1 LFELREE
8 QFLQLFSKLRQ
19 PFKLRLLFS
28 LKLLYKHLT
37 VLFFILMT
45 ATPFSPS
52 FAIDDLSSVTNL
64 LKQMAEANR
73 QLSYQGIFSYE
84 HGGALKTVKVFHS
97 VRDGQEFERIIHLNG
112 PEREVVRRGN
122 NLNCQRL
129 GDAILRGESLKGS
142 SLRGAP
148 SGLSELSR
156 GYLES
161 HYSLYMKG
169 EDRVA
174 GRDITVVHVVP
185 KDEFRYGYVLGIDK
199 ETGLL
204 LQSML
209 IGSKKRVLE
218 RFQFVDVT
226 IGTLVDDMALEPTN
240 QDHHLASLDA
250 SPCLN
255 EKGILP
261 VNSKRHWKVTWLP
274 PGFALSG
281 YHISPETKRE
291 TLVFTDG
298 LTVFSVFVDPDEVIK
313 VPDMQAERG
322 ATVAFLSRI
331 RNGNEE
337 HVICVVG
344 EIPIETAKKV
354 AQSLAPI

>member
-1 LFELREE
+1 
-8 QFLQLFSKLRQ
+8 
-19 PFKLRLLFS
+19 
-28 LKLLYKHLT
+28 
-37 VLFFILMT
+37 MT
-45 ATPFSPS
+45 AISFSPS
-52 FAIDDLSSVTNL
+52 FALDDLSSVTNL

-84 HGGALKTVKVFHS
+84 HGGTLKTVKVFHS
-97 VRDGQEFERIIHLNG
+97 VRDGQEFERIVHLNG

-129 GDAILRGESLKGS
+129 GDAILRGESL
-142 SLRGAP
+142 RGASL
-148 SGLSELSR
+148 SGASSRLSDLSR
-156 GYLES
+156 GHLES
-161 HYSLYMKG
+161 HYSLYMRG
-169 EDRVA
+169 EGRVA
-174 GRDITVVHVVP
+174 GREITIVHVVP

-250 SPCLN
+250 APCLD
-255 EKGILP
+255 EMGVLP
-261 VNSKRHWKVTWLP
+261 VTSERHWKVTWLP

-281 YHISPETKRE
+281 YHISSETKRE

-331 RNGNEE
+331 QNGNEE

-354 AQSLAPI
+354 AQSLTPI

>member
-1 LFELREE
+1 M
-8 QFLQLFSKLRQ
+8 QLLSILRQ
-19 PFKLRLLFS
+19 SFSIRLPFS
-28 LKLLYKHLT
+28 LRLLYKHLR
-37 VLFFILMT
+37 VLLLILMT
-45 ATPFSPS
+45 AVPFSSS
-52 FAIDDLSSVTNL
+52 FALDDLSSVTNL

-84 HGGALKTVKVFHS
+84 HGGTLKTVKVFHS

-129 GDAILRGESLKGS
+129 GDAMLRGQ

-161 HYSLYMKG
+161 HYSLYVKG

-174 GRDITVVHVVP
+174 GRIITVVHVVP

-218 RFQFVDVT
+218 RFQFVDVA
-226 IGTLVDDMALEPTN
+226 IGTLVDDMALEPSN

-250 SPCLN
+250 APCLN
-255 EKGILP
+255 EEGALP
-261 VNSKRHWKVTWLP
+261 VNSERHWKVTWLP

-354 AQSLAPI
+354 AQSLTPIK

>member
-8 QFLQLFSKLRQ
+8 QFLHLFSKLRQ
-19 PFKLRLLFS
+19 SFKLRLPFS
-28 LKLLYKHLT
+28 LRPLYKHLT

-45 ATPFSPS
+45 VTPFSSS

-129 GDAILRGESLKGS
+129 GDAMLRGE

-174 GRDITVVHVVP
+174 GRDITIVHVVP

-240 QDHHLASLDA
+240 QDHHIASLDA
-250 SPCLN
+250 APCLN
-255 EKGILP
+255 DKGVLP
-261 VNSKRHWKVTWLP
+261 VNSERHWKVTWLP

-331 RNGNEE
+331 HNGNEE
-337 HVICVVG
+337 HVICIVG

-354 AQSLAPI
+354 AQSLKPIK

>member
-1 LFELREE
+1 M
-8 QFLQLFSKLRQ
+8 QLFFKLRQ
-19 PFKLRLLFS
+19 SYKLRLPFS
-28 LKLLYKHLT
+28 LRVLPKRLGA
-37 VLFFILMT
+37 LFFILMT
-45 ATPFSPS
+45 ATPFSSS
-52 FAIDDLSSVTNL
+52 FALDDISSVTNL
-64 LKQMAEANR
+64 LKRMAEANR

-84 HGGALKTVKVFHS
+84 YGGALKTVKVFHS
-97 VRDGQEFERIIHLNG
+97 VRDGQEFERIVHLNG

-122 NLNCQRL
+122 DLNCQRL
-129 GDAILRGESLKGS
+129 GDAMLKGELRGK

-148 SGLSELSR
+148 SALSELSR
-156 GYLES
+156 SYLES

-169 EDRVA
+169 EGRVA
-174 GRDITVVHVVP
+174 GRNITTVHVVP

-240 QDHHLASLDA
+240 KDHHLASLDA
-250 SPCLN
+250 APCLN

-261 VNSKRHWKVTWLP
+261 ITSERHWKTTWLP

-281 YHISPETKRE
+281 YHISPQTKRE

-331 RNGNEE
+331 RKGSEE

-354 AQSLAPI
+354 AQSIVPVQ